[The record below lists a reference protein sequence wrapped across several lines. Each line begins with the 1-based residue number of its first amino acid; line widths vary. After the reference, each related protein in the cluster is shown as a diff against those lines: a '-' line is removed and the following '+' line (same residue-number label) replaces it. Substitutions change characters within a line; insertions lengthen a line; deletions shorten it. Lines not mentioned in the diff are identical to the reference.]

1 MNYNNP
7 YYNPYQQY
15 PYTQYTQTNQQNQ
28 NMQMQ
33 PNYNSNATPT
43 YPTHSSQQMQ
53 TNYLPLTF
61 VNGVEGA
68 KAFIV
73 GANQI
78 IYLKD
83 SDSNIL
89 FEKKAD
95 QQGKYTLSAFELKP
109 IDINNIGKDTVK
121 NPISTDRF
129 IMKDDIKDFVTKND
143 LNALETIFES
153 KLDKISS
160 RIEKLARNGINK
172 PTSKG
177 SERDEQ

>member
-15 PYTQYTQTNQQNQ
+15 PYTTQQYQQQPQTNYYNQPQQQ
-28 NMQMQ
+28 TMPQTQQ
-33 PNYNSNATPT
+33 P
-43 YPTHSSQQMQ
+43 Q
-53 TNYLPLTF
+53 TSYLPLTF

-73 GANQI
+73 GARQI
-78 IYLKD
+78 VYLKD

-95 QQGKYTLSAFELKP
+95 EQGKYTLTAYELKQ
-109 IDINNIGKDTVK
+109 IDINNIGKDTNK

-160 RIEKLARNGINK
+160 RLEKLARNGINK
-172 PTSKG
+172 STQGKD
-177 SERDEQ
+177 SEIYDK

>member
-1 MNYNNP
+1 MNYNNNP

-15 PYTQYTQTNQQNQ
+15 PYTQQYQQQPSYYNQQ
-28 NMQMQ
+28 QMQ
-33 PNYNSNATPT
+33 Q
-43 YPTHSSQQMQ
+43 SQPQQQ

-61 VNGVEGA
+61 VNGIEGA

-73 GANQI
+73 GARQVV
-78 IYLKD
+78 YLKD

-89 FEKKAD
+89 YEKKAD
-95 QQGKYTLSAFELKP
+95 EQGKYTLTAYELKQV
-109 IDINNIGKDTVK
+109 DINNIGKDTNS

-160 RIEKLARNGINK
+160 RIEKLARNGINNK
-172 PTSKG
+172 SNSKD
-177 SERDEQ
+177 SE

>member
-1 MNYNNP
+1 MNYNN
-7 YYNPYQQY
+7 YNPYNQY
-15 PYTQYTQTNQQNQ
+15 PYTAYQNNMQQQNYQ
-28 NMQMQ
+28 QVQQPNNMQYQQQMQ
-33 PNYNSNATPT
+33 PT
-43 YPTHSSQQMQ
+43 QQ
-53 TNYLPLTF
+53 TTYLPLTF

-95 QQGKYTLSAFELKP
+95 SQGKYTLSAFKLEQ
-109 IDINNIGKDTVK
+109 IDINNIGKDTNS

-129 IMKDDIKDFVTKND
+129 IMKDDIKDFVTKSD

-160 RIEKLARNGINK
+160 RIEKLARNGFNK
-172 PTSKG
+172 ATQKD
-177 SERDEQ
+177 SE

>member
-1 MNYNNP
+1 MNYNP

-15 PYTQYTQTNQQNQ
+15 PYTNNAQNYQQGQPTNYYNQQPIQ
-28 NMQMQ
+28 QQ
-33 PNYNSNATPT
+33 
-43 YPTHSSQQMQ
+43 SQQMAQQQ
-53 TNYLPLTF
+53 TTYLPLTF
-61 VNGVEGA
+61 VNGIEGA

-95 QQGKYTLSAFELKP
+95 SQGKYTLTAYRLDS
-109 IDINNIGKDTVK
+109 IDINNIGKDTNA

-129 IMKDDIKDFVTKND
+129 IMKDDIKDFVKLSD
-143 LNALETIFES
+143 LNALETLFES
-153 KLDKISS
+153 KLDKLSS
-160 RIEKLARNGINK
+160 RIEKLARNGYNK
-172 PTSKG
+172 ANTKD
-177 SERDEQ
+177 SE

>member
-1 MNYNNP
+1 MNYN
-7 YYNPYQQY
+7 NPYQQY
-15 PYTQYTQTNQQNQ
+15 PYTMYNNNNTYQQQYQNYQQ
-28 NMQMQ
+28 
-33 PNYNSNATPT
+33 P
-43 YPTHSSQQMQ
+43 QQMQ
-53 TNYLPLTF
+53 YGYQQQTQPQAQQLQTTYLPLTF

-73 GANQI
+73 GANQV

-95 QQGKYTLSAFELKP
+95 AQGKYTLVAFELKQ
-109 IDINNIGKDTVK
+109 IDVNNIGKDTNA

-129 IMKDDIKDFVTKND
+129 IMKDDIKDFVKTSD
-143 LNALETIFES
+143 LNALETLFDS

-160 RIEKLARNGINK
+160 RIEKLARSGFNK
-172 PTSKG
+172 PTQKD
-177 SERDEQ
+177 SE

>member
-1 MNYNNP
+1 MNYNP

-15 PYTQYTQTNQQNQ
+15 PYTNNAQNYQQGQPTNYYNQQPIQ
-28 NMQMQ
+28 Q
-33 PNYNSNATPT
+33 P
-43 YPTHSSQQMQ
+43 SQQMAQQQ
-53 TNYLPLTF
+53 TTYLPLTF
-61 VNGVEGA
+61 VNGIEGA

-95 QQGKYTLSAFELKP
+95 NQGKYTLTAYRLDS
-109 IDINNIGKDTVK
+109 IDINNIGKDTNA

-129 IMKDDIKDFVTKND
+129 IMKDDIKDFVKLSD
-143 LNALETIFES
+143 LNALETLFES
-153 KLDKISS
+153 KLDKLSS
-160 RIEKLARNGINK
+160 RIEKLARNGYNK
-172 PTSKG
+172 ANTKD
-177 SERDEQ
+177 SE

>member
-7 YYNPYQQY
+7 YQNPYNQYPYSTYSNNNSNMQYQQY
-15 PYTQYTQTNQQNQ
+15 AQQPQITYQQQSQYQQPQ
-28 NMQMQ
+28 
-33 PNYNSNATPT
+33 
-43 YPTHSSQQMQ
+43 Q

-61 VNGVEGA
+61 VNGIEGA

-73 GANQI
+73 GANQT

-95 QQGKYTLSAFELKP
+95 NQGKYTLTAFELKQ
-109 IDINNIGKDTVK
+109 IEINDIGKE
-121 NPISTDRF
+121 
-129 IMKDDIKDFVTKND
+129 TKTTEYITRSD

-153 KLDKISS
+153 KIDKLSN
-160 RIEKLARNGINK
+160 RLEKLARNGFNK
-172 PTSKG
+172 VSQKD
-177 SERDEQ
+177 SE

>member
-1 MNYNNP
+1 MNYNNYNNP
-7 YYNPYQQY
+7 YNQY
-15 PYTQYTQTNQQNQ
+15 PYTAYGNNNS
-28 NMQMQ
+28 NMQYQQYAQQ
-33 PNYNSNATPT
+33 PQMAFQQQ
-43 YPTHSSQQMQ
+43 SQYQQPQQ

-95 QQGKYTLSAFELKP
+95 NQGKYTLTAFKLEKV
-109 IDINNIGKDTVK
+109 DINNIGKDTNP

-129 IMKDDIKDFVTKND
+129 IMKEDIKDFVKLSD
-143 LNALETIFES
+143 LNALETLFES
-153 KLDKISS
+153 KLDKLSS
-160 RIEKLARNGINK
+160 RIEKLARNGLNK
-172 PTSKG
+172 PTQKD
-177 SERDEQ
+177 SE

>member
-1 MNYNNP
+1 MNYNNYNNP
-7 YYNPYQQY
+7 YNQY
-15 PYTQYTQTNQQNQ
+15 PYTAYGNGAYQQPMQPQQNYQ
-28 NMQMQ
+28 QMQ
-33 PNYNSNATPT
+33 Y
-43 YPTHSSQQMQ
+43 QQPQQQ

-95 QQGKYTLSAFELKP
+95 AQGKYTLNAFELKQV
-109 IDINNIGKDTVK
+109 DINNIGKDTNS

-129 IMKDDIKDFVTKND
+129 IMKDDIKDFVKTSD
-143 LNALETIFES
+143 LNALETLFES
-153 KLDKISS
+153 KIDKLSS
-160 RIEKLARNGINK
+160 RIEKLARQGYNK
-172 PTSKG
+172 PTQKD
-177 SERDEQ
+177 SE

>member
-1 MNYNNP
+1 MNYNP

-15 PYTQYTQTNQQNQ
+15 PYTNNAQNYQQGQPTNYYNQQPIQ
-28 NMQMQ
+28 QQ
-33 PNYNSNATPT
+33 
-43 YPTHSSQQMQ
+43 SQQMAQQQ
-53 TNYLPLTF
+53 TTYLPLTF
-61 VNGVEGA
+61 VNGIEGA

-95 QQGKYTLSAFELKP
+95 SQGKYTLTAYRLDS
-109 IDINNIGKDTVK
+109 IDINNIGKDTNA

-129 IMKDDIKDFVTKND
+129 IMKDDIKDFVKLSD
-143 LNALETIFES
+143 LNVLETLFES
-153 KLDKISS
+153 KLDKLSS
-160 RIEKLARNGINK
+160 RIEKLARNGYNK
-172 PTSKG
+172 ANTKD
-177 SERDEQ
+177 SE

>member
-1 MNYNNP
+1 MNYNN
-7 YYNPYQQY
+7 YQNPYNQY
-15 PYTQYTQTNQQNQ
+15 PYTAYANNNN
-28 NMQMQ
+28 NMQYQQYAQQPQMQ
-33 PNYNSNATPT
+33 YQQQPT
-43 YPTHSSQQMQ
+43 QQMSQQQ
-53 TNYLPLTF
+53 TTYLPLTF

-95 QQGKYTLSAFELKP
+95 AQGKYTLTAFKLEKV
-109 IDINNIGKDTVK
+109 DINNIGKDTNA

-129 IMKDDIKDFVTKND
+129 IMKEDIKDFVKTSD
-143 LNALETIFES
+143 LNALETLFES
-153 KLDKISS
+153 KLDKLSS
-160 RIEKLARNGINK
+160 RIEKLARNGFNK
-172 PTSKG
+172 ATQKD
-177 SERDEQ
+177 SE